1 MLVSAV
7 WIAPALL
14 ATIDSV
20 AQPRLRGEPAPTISE
35 LLFAGGD
42 WLIYAILT
50 PPIFWISDRWPIE
63 RPRIGRRVLLH
74 LGVALAFCVAWALG
88 GTALRLSLNW
98 LFDPQRVRA
107 FIAEKGDYFLL
118 TLSNETLSWL
128 FMTLPFG
135 VIVYLCVM
143 GFAHAIR
150 YFFEATERQMQLAR
164 VSEQLAGARFA
175 ALQAQLNP
183 HFLFNTLNTI
193 AVRARDGDGPGT
205 ARIVEQL
212 SGVLRRTLNRHQA
225 SEVPLGEELDLVRQY
240 LLIEQARFPDTLRPV
255 FEIDGP
261 VADAAIPSFAIQHLV
276 ENAIRH
282 GIAGKSGAGRLVIR
296 ARREAETLLMI
307 VEDDGPGADAEATLR
322 AGRGLENTRERLRAL
337 YGGAAALTISRGPEG
352 GTIAVL
358 RVPYREIVLESNL
371 GDR

>member
-20 AQPRLRGEPAPTISE
+20 AQPRLHGEPAPTIAE

-98 LFDPQRVRA
+98 LLDPQRVRA
-107 FIAEKGDYFLL
+107 FIAAQGDHFFL
-118 TLSNETLSWL
+118 TLRTETLSWL

-150 YFFEATERQMQLAR
+150 YFLEAGERQVQLAR
-164 VSEQLAGARFA
+164 LSEQLAATRFA

-212 SGVLRRTLNRHQA
+212 SDVLRRTLSRHQA
-225 SEVPLGEELDLVRQY
+225 SEVPLGEELALVRQY
-240 LLIEQARFPDTLRPV
+240 LAIEQARFPDTLRPV
-255 FEIDGP
+255 FEVDGS
-261 VADAAIPSFAIQHLV
+261 VVDAGVPSFAVQHLV
-276 ENAIRH
+276 ENAVRH
-282 GIAGKSGAGRLVIR
+282 GIARLSGAGRLVLR
-296 ARREAETLLMI
+296 AHREGNALR
-307 VEDDGPGADAEATLR
+307 VVVQDDGPGTDEAQTAR
-322 AGRGLENTRERLRAL
+322 PGHGLENTRERLRAL
-337 YGGAAALTISRGPEG
+337 YGGAAALTISRAPEG
-352 GTIAVL
+352 GTIASL
-358 RVPYREIVLESNL
+358 RVPYREMVLESNL
-371 GDR
+371 ADQ